1 MLKTAFLQVI
11 TNPSCPRL
19 ARRPAGH
26 TSGGSRAICHHHGDT
41 AVLLPRLR
49 CPPRGRYSS
58 TPRLPSR
65 LYPRHSSDLSSSPV
79 CSSNRARAKAL
90 RGTPAHGLLRPA
102 FTSPQHRRAGAL
114 TPHAGVWACERASA
128 RTGPSH
134 RGSRPYPGGRREL
147 RGPRARR
154 HVRSRREADLHEPGR
169 GPSPDTDAARVLT
182 LNFSASGTA
191 GNASLLFTAPL
202 AVAFRDS
209 DPNGGRRRQLGP
221 RDVERGSRRRAR
233 RRKGTLANP
242 GAWLAFG
249 RSSPLPS
256 FSFPEAKGGKRSSHA
271 RVLRGEIRSLCF
283 SSFIFRYSKPKTSQ
297 QTKREKNDADPLCA
311 TTAQRKKNSCRSP
324 PGPG

>member
-11 TNPSCPRL
+11 TNPSCPRP
-19 ARRPAGH
+19 ARRPAGR

-49 CPPRGRYSS
+49 CPPRGRCSS

-90 RGTPAHGLLRPA
+90 RGTPAHGLLRPGIYIPP
-102 FTSPQHRRAGAL
+102 TPTCWGADASRGGL
-114 TPHAGVWACERASA
+114 GLRASE
-128 RTGPSH
+128 REPSH

-147 RGPRARR
+147 PGPRARR

-182 LNFSASGTA
+182 WNFSASGTA
-191 GNASLLFTAPL
+191 GNASLLFMAPL

-221 RDVERGSRRRAR
+221 RDVERGSWRRAR

-256 FSFPEAKGGKRSSHA
+256 FSFPEAKGEKRSSHA
-271 RVLRGEIRSLCF
+271 
-283 SSFIFRYSKPKTSQ
+283 
-297 QTKREKNDADPLCA
+297 
-311 TTAQRKKNSCRSP
+311 
-324 PGPG
+324 